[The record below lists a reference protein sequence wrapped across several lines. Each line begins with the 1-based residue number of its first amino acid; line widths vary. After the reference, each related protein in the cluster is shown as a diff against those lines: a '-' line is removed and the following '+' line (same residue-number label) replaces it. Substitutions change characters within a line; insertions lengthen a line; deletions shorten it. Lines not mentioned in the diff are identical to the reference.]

1 MRMRNWVPGMVIAL
15 GLFVAAP
22 VHAVAL
28 PGKARLTGWLGFATL
43 SLGDLNDQIRADQ
56 TAFMVDTLTDE
67 VTWDPIGGAADL
79 GVELNVQLTP
89 VISAGIGFSSHRNS
103 VRQEAFRIMSY
114 DIDTGE
120 PAEVEDFDQALKV
133 SAWDVVGTLGL
144 WVPSAPGLH
153 FGAQLGVVRGTFAS
167 DRVHVLSTFSSGEY
181 TEFLNGEWKGTGI
194 VFGGFTGYDQSVTS
208 ALSIS
213 SRIGYR
219 YRKVGSPEGILR
231 NLTLDENEGTSYEWE
246 AGPLLAAD
254 GQPMS
259 LDLSGFYFKVGLS
272 MAIGGSE

>member
-1 MRMRNWVPGMVIAL
+1 MLIAL
-15 GLFVAAP
+15 GLSVATP
-22 VHAVAL
+22 VHAVTL
-28 PGKARLTGWLGFATL
+28 PGKARLTGWLGFTTL
-43 SLGDLNDQIRADQ
+43 SLGDINDQIRSEHGGFLA
-56 TAFMVDTLTDE
+56 DTLTDE
-67 VTWDPIGGAADL
+67 ATWDPIGGAPDL

-89 VISAGIGFSSHRNS
+89 VLSAGIGFSTHRGKT
-103 VRQEAFRIMSY
+103 RHEAFKILSY

-120 PAEVEDFDQALKV
+120 PAEIEDFDQELKV

-153 FGAQLGVVRGTFAS
+153 FGAQLGLVRGTFAS
-167 DRVHVLSTFSSGEY
+167 DRVHVLSTFSAGEY

-194 VFGGFTGYDQSVTS
+194 VLGGFTGYDQSVTS

-219 YRKVGSPEGILR
+219 YRKIGSPEGILR

-246 AGPLLAAD
+246 AGPLLDAD
-254 GQPMS
+254 GQPME
-259 LDLSGFYFKVGLS
+259 LELSGFYFKIGLS
-272 MAIGGSE
+272 MALGGAE